1 MSKPFRYWG
10 RYPAKGKNTAFAPEM
25 AVKVAESMALRRAFN
40 VAAPVVEE
48 RWDRDLPEP
57 PVQPQTLVE
66 RVAQKRQ
73 ALAANHE
80 PQVLPP
86 AVEDGEPEPDVL
98 DEPMTEAESAAIPLM
113 CGAEDKS
120 LDTGECELLPGHS
133 GPHKNSGGVWP
144 NK

>member
-57 PVQPQTLVE
+57 PVAPQSLAE
-66 RVAQKRQ
+66 RVAQKRNV
-73 ALAANHE
+73 LAANHE
-80 PQVLPP
+80 TTP
-86 AVEDGEPEPDVL
+86 AQTEDGELGPEVL

-113 CGAEDKS
+113 CAAEDKS

-133 GPHKNSGGVWP
+133 GPHRNAGGVWP